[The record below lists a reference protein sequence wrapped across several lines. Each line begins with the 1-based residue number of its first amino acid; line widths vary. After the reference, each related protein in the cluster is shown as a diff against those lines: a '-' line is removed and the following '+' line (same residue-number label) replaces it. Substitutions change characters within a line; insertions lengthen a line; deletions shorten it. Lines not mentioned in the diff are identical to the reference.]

1 MGGVGGG
8 SRVFTWQSPLCRSPS
23 THPGKAHRGGKSI
36 TSGGADWGADG
47 RCGDW
52 GADGRCGD
60 WGAECSC
67 SRRFSDCSSPCPS
80 SSSRNSRANHD
91 CSDDGW
97 DGPRREDPSPSNG
110 VSRPDGVSRPEG
122 VSRGSAAAI
131 ASAGVCSAGS
141 RGGAAGGGVATG
153 GVARVGV
160 ARGGAAGAR
169 LTAALMDGTPS

>member
-36 TSGGADWGADG
+36 TSGGA
-47 RCGDW
+47 DW